1 MRAIPLIMLMVALW
15 ASGGAQETPSETAPK
30 PPAQTPSP
38 EKTDKTSADTLT
50 LDFKEEGERWWWA
63 EDTAGNPLTPPQ
75 KTQDAQTT
83 LQPPQKTAVIW
94 VLDAKAGNLARIDP
108 SQQHGKI
115 TLKSDKWSHV
125 ARLQVNIR
133 KDTLPVASA
142 LVVLTDSEGKTHRQ
156 VLDPTAEGMLL
167 FERVPMGKISV
178 RVQYGTN
185 QSTTQEMTLERE
197 RRQIV
202 PVLDVLVSGEVATV
216 KPARQA
222 QSEKAEQP
230 ASSSLLGTIIM
241 AVVAG
246 VLAIAVIVLLVRLAK
261 QKEQPLSEMMQ
272 KLGVELPSG
281 QSASQPATTT
291 ASAQTSMPDLP
302 PLESAGVPP
311 TAPSHVSASG
321 VPTRIVG
328 TQGAYVGVAFSLEA
342 DLLTVG
348 RDSSNGIVLDQENT
362 VSRRHAQF
370 IKQGDTLC
378 VEDLG
383 STNGTFVNGM
393 QISSLTPVRPGDVV
407 QFGACAFRV
416 E

>member
-1 MRAIPLIMLMVALW
+1 MRAIPLVVLMVVLW
-15 ASGGAQETPSETAPK
+15 AQGETQDAPSETAPK
-30 PPAQTPSP
+30 PPAQTPST
-38 EKTDKTSADTLT
+38 EKPDKTSADTLT

-94 VLDAKAGNLARIDP
+94 VLDAKTGNLARIDP
-108 SQQHGKI
+108 SQQRGKI
-115 TLKSDKWSHV
+115 TLTSDKWSHV

-142 LVVLTDSEGKTHRQ
+142 LVTLTDSEGKTHRQ
-156 VLDPTAEGMLL
+156 VLDPTAEGILL
-167 FERVPMGKISV
+167 FEHVPMGKISV
-178 RVQYGTN
+178 RVQYGTD

-197 RRQIV
+197 RKEVV
-202 PVLDVLVSGEVATV
+202 PVLDILVSGEVATV
-216 KPARQA
+216 KPTRQA
-222 QSEKAEQP
+222 ESEKTEQT
-230 ASSSLLGTIIM
+230 ASSSLIGTIIM
-241 AVVAG
+241 SVVAG

-261 QKEQPLSEMMQ
+261 QKEQPLAEMMQ

-281 QSASQPATTT
+281 SSAAQPATAPTT
-291 ASAQTSMPDLP
+291 PPTPMPDLP

-311 TAPSHVSASG
+311 TAPSPVSASG
-321 VPTRIVG
+321 VPTRMVG
-328 TQGAYVGVAFSLEA
+328 TQGAYVGVSFSLEA
-342 DLLTVG
+342 DLITVG
-348 RDSSNGIVLDQENT
+348 RDSSNGIVLEQEST

-370 IKQGDTLC
+370 VKQGDTLF